1 MSQDEF
7 NTARPV
13 ADWWLGLYFL
23 LVGGFLLAM
32 FSSQFYDFNIPDAA
46 IVGFFSL

>member
-32 FSSQFYDFNIPDAA
+32 FSSQFYDCNIPDAA